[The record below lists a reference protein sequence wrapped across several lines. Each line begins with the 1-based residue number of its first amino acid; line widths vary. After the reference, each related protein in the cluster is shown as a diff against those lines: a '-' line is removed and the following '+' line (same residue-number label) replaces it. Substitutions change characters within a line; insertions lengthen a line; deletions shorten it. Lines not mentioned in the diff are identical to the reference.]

1 MLKLLSFLS
10 ALSISFCA
18 VAQEIKL
25 PAPQTEG
32 GMPLLNAVAA
42 RKTTREFS
50 TRPIDVQ
57 TLSEIL
63 WTAWGLTHDGK
74 HSIPTSQNKQNL
86 KVYVL
91 QADGVWLYNPKKNT
105 IENISKKDVR
115 SILNTQAFV
124 KDAPLHLAFVGSDK
138 KNSPMHAGSAYQNVG
153 LYCASKGLNNV
164 VRGYFD
170 HPALGKELNLKDN
183 EEVIVTQAV
192 GWSK

>member
-50 TRPIDVQ
+50 TRPIDAQ

-91 QADGVWLYNPKKNT
+91 QADGVWLYNPEKNT

-124 KDAPLHLAFVGSDK
+124 KNAPLHLAFVGSDK

>member
-1 MLKLLSFLS
+1 MFKLFSFLS
-10 ALSISFCA
+10 ALSISFSA
-18 VAQEIKL
+18 AAQEVKL
-25 PAPQTEG
+25 PVPQTEG
-32 GMPLLNAVAA
+32 GMPLMNAIAA

-50 TRPIDVQ
+50 ARPIDTQ

-63 WTAWGLTHDGK
+63 WTAWGLTHEGK

-91 QADGVWLYNPKKNT
+91 QADGVWLYKPEKNI

-115 SILNTQAFV
+115 SILNTQDFV

-138 KNSPMHAGSAYQNVG
+138 KNSPTHAGSAYQNVG

-170 HPALGKELNLKDN
+170 RQTLGKELRLKDN
-183 EEVIVTQAV
+183 EEVIVTQAI

>member
-18 VAQEIKL
+18 AAQEIKL

-32 GMPLLNAVAA
+32 GMPLLNTIAA

-50 TRPIDVQ
+50 ARPIDAQ
-57 TLSEIL
+57 ILSEIL

-91 QADGVWLYNPKKNT
+91 QADGVWLYNPEKNT
-105 IENISKKDVR
+105 IENISPKDVR

-138 KNSPMHAGSAYQNVG
+138 KKLADARRFSLSE
-153 LYCASKGLNNV
+153 C
-164 VRGYFD
+164 R
-170 HPALGKELNLKDN
+170 
-183 EEVIVTQAV
+183 AV
-192 GWSK
+192 LCFQRPEQRCPRLF

>member
-1 MLKLLSFLS
+1 MLKILSFLS
-10 ALSISFCA
+10 ALLISFSVA
-18 VAQEIKL
+18 AQENKL
-25 PAPQTEG
+25 PTPQTEG
-32 GMPLLNAVAA
+32 GMPLMQAVAA
-42 RKTTREFS
+42 RKTTREFAS
-50 TRPIDVQ
+50 QAIDPQ

-63 WTAWGLTHDGK
+63 WTAWGITHDGK

-91 QADGVWLYNPKKNT
+91 QADGIWLYNPEKNSLK
-105 IENISKKDVR
+105 NISRKDVR
-115 SILNTQAFV
+115 SILNTQEFV
-124 KDAPLHLAFVGSDK
+124 KKAPLHLVFVGSDK

-170 HPALGKELNLKDN
+170 HAALGKELNLQEP
-183 EEVIVTQAV
+183 EEVIVTQAI